1 MRKHIV
7 FLIVA
12 IISLCFLGCEAV
24 DEVTTNGEPTEADK
38 ELAEKLV
45 TSADSMF
52 TIIISS
58 SETAETFEEIVAIIH
73 THFM

>member
-1 MRKHIV
+1 MRKHIF
-7 FLIVA
+7 FLIVV
-12 IISLCFLGCEAV
+12 IISLCFFGCETGV
-24 DEVTTNGEPTEADK
+24 DETTDGEPTEADK

-58 SETAETFEEIVAIIH
+58 AETAETFVEGGSEC
-73 THFM
+73 